1 MNLRLATLQR
11 LAIVGVVT
19 LAIAYLG
26 LLRPLARRVMDE
38 DGPMAALM
46 EQLGKA
52 TADAGLPP
60 GIGFGALS
68 NRLRALRISSEDFTV
83 AIRSSLPRLEQPPE
97 IKARLEEPFQL
108 VEFLNESQRR
118 VEELQ
123 AAAQTGKVGLTPG
136 LARGFPSYKA
146 ELASPELLWVQLAMV
161 NRAVRTAI
169 RVGVREVR
177 EVSVEPLPIQETA
190 DFGPVMPP
198 QMQGTGRSTNRWA
211 TLRLHLT
218 TVGPVDAMGR
228 LMLALSLTPEE
239 LKPSG
244 LPEDLGGRPALFID
258 HVLMRRNELQPAE
271 QVQLELVV
279 STVVL
284 GEGQ

>member
-11 LAIVGVVT
+11 LAIMALVG

-26 LLRPLARRVMDE
+26 LLRPLARRVVE
-38 DGPMAALM
+38 EEGPMANLM
-46 EQLGKA
+46 EQLRKA
-52 TADAGLPP
+52 TVEAGLPP
-60 GIGFGALS
+60 GISFGTLS
-68 NRLRALRISSEDFTV
+68 NRLQALRFSSEDFSV
-83 AIRSSLPRLEQPPE
+83 AIRESLPRLEQPPA
-97 IKARLEEPFQL
+97 IKSRLEEPFQL
-108 VEFLNESQRR
+108 VEFLNDSQRR

-123 AAAQTGKVGLTPG
+123 AAAQAGKVALTPG

-169 RVGVREVR
+169 RVGVSEVR

-190 DFGPVMPP
+190 DYGPAVPP
-198 QMQGTGRSTNRWA
+198 QMVGVGRSTNHWA

-218 TVGPVDAMGR
+218 AVGSVDAVGR
-228 LMLALSLTPEE
+228 LMLALSMTPEE
-239 LKPSG
+239 IKPSG
-244 LPEDLGGRPALFID
+244 LPEDLGGRPAFFID

-284 GEGQ
+284 EEEP